1 MLIFPSNT
9 TTSDILVFLKEK
21 EKLIDIGVFAFTIL
35 FVVYFFKGVF
45 YDIPS
50 INQQINYTKNTLMHE
65 KDLFEKVKNA
75 KPLKVMGLSEVAKE
89 LKRKEFMFDV
99 IPITR
104 SLTVRK
110 FSDGRVQFI
119 EYKYRNVY
127 KYSSYEKFKKFIKSV
142 NDGFF
147 SVGKIRSLGKNVE
160 MEISI
165 YGN

>member
-1 MLIFPSNT
+1 
-9 TTSDILVFLKEK
+9 
-21 EKLIDIGVFAFTIL
+21 L

-104 SLTVRK
+104 GIICISLLIMYK
-110 FSDGRVQFI
+110 SNFSPVLT
-119 EYKYRNVY
+119 
-127 KYSSYEKFKKFIKSV
+127 
-142 NDGFF
+142 GFLF
-147 SVGKIRSLGKNVE
+147 
-160 MEISI
+160 
-165 YGN
+165 